1 MLITK
6 RNKNRSGKKLND
18 NKKTTK
24 PSIII
29 IAAATTVVV
38 IISAAM
44 ILGIQSQT
52 SHTVLAQSAK
62 SNATTPTTTN
72 TVVTVTPSQ
81 STNKTFWISTVHF
94 DGTTALQAG
103 VACGNCSQNTP
114 PHPAEKFPNTTLP
127 AGPGLV
133 LRPPNEVGAWDI
145 RSFTFVPD
153 QIVVNQGDTV
163 TLHFLGVQGPH
174 HEITVEGVG
183 TFPLDRGHIHTVSF
197 TADKPGTITYRCHIH
212 PPNMVGEIL
221 VLPKPA

>member
-1 MLITK
+1 
-6 RNKNRSGKKLND
+6 LND

-52 SHTVLAQSAK
+52 LHTVLAQSAK

>member
-1 MLITK
+1 MNSSTTYSAAIIVVIVISTVMIFG
-6 RNKNRSGKKLND
+6 N
-18 NKKTTK
+18 TK
-24 PSIII
+24 PN
-29 IAAATTVVV
+29 VD
-38 IISAAM
+38 
-44 ILGIQSQT
+44 
-52 SHTVLAQSAK
+52 TVLAQSAK
-62 SNATTPTTTN
+62 SNTTTPATN

-133 LRPPNEVGAWDI
+133 LRPPNKVGAWDM
-145 RSFTFVPD
+145 RAFTFAPD

-174 HEITVEGVG
+174 HVITVEGVG
-183 TFPLDRGHIHTVSF
+183 TFPLDRGQIHTVSF
-197 TADKPGTITYRCHIH
+197 TADKPGTITYRCHVH

>member
-1 MLITK
+1 MNG
-6 RNKNRSGKKLND
+6 NKN
-18 NKKTTK
+18 TTK
-24 PSIII
+24 PSII
-29 IAAATTVVV
+29 IAAATTVIV

-52 SHTVLAQSAK
+52 LHTVLAQSAK
-62 SNATTPTTTN
+62 SNATTTPATN

-81 STNKTFWISTVHF
+81 SSNKTFWISTVHF
-94 DGTTALQAG
+94 DGSTSLKAG
-103 VACGNCSQNTP
+103 VACGNCSQNIP

-133 LRPPNEVGAWDI
+133 LRAPNKVGAWDM
-145 RSFTFVPD
+145 RSFTFAPD

-163 TLHFLGVQGPH
+163 TLHFLGVQGTH
-174 HEITVEGVG
+174 HVITVDGVG

-197 TADKPGTITYRCHIH
+197 TADKPGTIAYWCHIH
-212 PPNMVGEIL
+212 VPNMVGQIL

>member
-1 MLITK
+1 M
-6 RNKNRSGKKLND
+6 NDKK
-18 NKKTTK
+18 KTK

-29 IAAATTVVV
+29 ATATVAVM
-38 IISAAM
+38 ILSTAAM
-44 ILGIQSQT
+44 ILGIQIQT
-52 SHTVLAQSAK
+52 SHNVLAQSAR
-62 SNATTPTTTN
+62 SNTTTTTAN
-72 TVVTVTPSQ
+72 TVVRVTPSQ

-133 LRPPNEVGAWDI
+133 LRPPNKVGAWDV
-145 RSFTFVPD
+145 RAFTFAPD

-163 TLHFLGVQGPH
+163 TLHFIGVQGPH

-197 TADKPGTITYRCHIH
+197 TADKPGTITYRCHVH

-221 VLPKPA
+221 VLPKTA

>member
-1 MLITK
+1 
-6 RNKNRSGKKLND
+6 
-18 NKKTTK
+18 
-24 PSIII
+24 
-29 IAAATTVVV
+29 
-38 IISAAM
+38 M

-52 SHTVLAQSAK
+52 WHTALAQSAN
-62 SNATTPTTTN
+62 SNTTTPATN

-81 STNKTFWISTVHF
+81 STNKTFWISTVHL
-94 DGTTALQAG
+94 DGTTSLQAG
-103 VACGNCSQNTP
+103 VACGNCSQNIP
-114 PHPAEKFPNTTLP
+114 LHPAEKFPNTTLP

-133 LRPPNEVGAWDI
+133 LRPPNKVGAWDM
-145 RSFTFVPD
+145 RSFTFAPD

-174 HEITVEGVG
+174 HVITVEGVG

-197 TADKPGTITYRCHIH
+197 TTDKPGTIRYWCHIH

>member
-6 RNKNRSGKKLND
+6 RNKNRSAKKLND

-29 IAAATTVVV
+29 IAAATTAVV

-52 SHTVLAQSAK
+52 SHTALAQSAN
-62 SNATTPTTTN
+62 SNATTSATN
-72 TVVTVTPSQ
+72 TAVVTVTPSQ

-114 PHPAEKFPNTTLP
+114 PHPAEKFPNNTLP

-133 LRPPNEVGAWDI
+133 LRPPNKVGAWDM
-145 RSFTFVPD
+145 RAFTFAPD

-163 TLHFLGVQGPH
+163 TLHFIGVQGPH

-197 TADKPGTITYRCHIH
+197 TADKPGTITYRCHVH